1 MDGKRVPYARE
12 LWLPLF
18 WIFVAGGEC
27 LSWDWNE
34 DLDLLEK
41 SHPAAPDRVGEVLRR
56 RRAQAAQR
64 PQGPGGG
71 LIRKYA
77 YGEIR
82 NNTERFRYQNLTAR
96 YNTFNELWT
105 KRLRALEEG
114 RLAGL
119 HGPAAAA
126 AAVAAPAAA
135 ARGQRPATP
144 GQVRVQD
151 PQRDTEAVRTLFDRF
166 LEVRKQ
172 AGETGAVKFES
183 FQKIVTQQA
192 ARILAEK
199 GAQAVEFRLE
209 TKDGKVSLK
218 ARPVK

>member
-1 MDGKRVPYARE
+1 MGLE
-12 LWLPLF
+12 
-18 WIFVAGGEC
+18 
-27 LSWDWNE
+27 E
-34 DLDLLEK
+34 DLGILEHSIKLLQIEWEKFFGGVERKPPTDLK
-41 SHPAAPDRVGEVLRR
+41 GRVE
-56 RRAQAAQR
+56 
-64 PQGPGGG
+64 G

-77 YGEIR
+77 YGEMR
-82 NNTERFRYQNLTAR
+82 NNTDRFRYQTLTAR

-105 KRLRALEEG
+105 KRLRAMEEG
-114 RLAGL
+114 RIAGL
-119 HGPAAAA
+119 HGRAAVVPAPSAAAK
-126 AAVAAPAAA
+126 
-135 ARGQRPATP
+135 RPAGS

-151 PQRDTEAVRTLFDRF
+151 PQRDTEAVRALFDRF
-166 LEVRKQ
+166 LEVRKET
-172 AGETGAVKFES
+172 GEGGAVKFES

>member
-1 MDGKRVPYARE
+1 LGLE
-12 LWLPLF
+12 
-18 WIFVAGGEC
+18 
-27 LSWDWNE
+27 E
-34 DLDLLEK
+34 DLVTLEQSIRQLQIEWEKFFGGVERKPPTDLK
-41 SHPAAPDRVGEVLRR
+41 GRVE
-56 RRAQAAQR
+56 
-64 PQGPGGG
+64 G

-77 YGEIR
+77 YGEMR
-82 NNTERFRYQNLTAR
+82 NNTDRFRYQTLTAR
-96 YNTFNELWT
+96 YNTFSELWA
-105 KRLRALEEG
+105 KRLRAMEEG
-114 RLAGL
+114 RVAGL
-119 HGPAAAA
+119 HGPKA
-126 AAVAAPAAA
+126 AAVAPPPPPAV
-135 ARGQRPATP
+135 RRPAPP

-151 PQRDTEAVRTLFDRF
+151 PQRDTEAVRSLFDSF

-172 AGETGAVKFES
+172 AGESGAVKFES

>member
-1 MDGKRVPYARE
+1 LGLE
-12 LWLPLF
+12 
-18 WIFVAGGEC
+18 
-27 LSWDWNE
+27 E
-34 DLDLLEK
+34 DLALLENSMRQLQIEWEKFFGGVERKPPTDLK
-41 SHPAAPDRVGEVLRR
+41 SRVET
-56 RRAQAAQR
+56 
-64 PQGPGGG
+64 

-77 YGEIR
+77 YGEMR
-82 NNTERFRYQNLTAR
+82 NNTDRFRYQTLTAR

-114 RLAGL
+114 RVAGL
-119 HGPAAAA
+119 HGPKAAA
-126 AAVAAPAAA
+126 AAVSAPAAPAAK
-135 ARGQRPATP
+135 RPAAP

-151 PQRDTEAVRTLFDRF
+151 PQGDTEAVRTLFNSF

-172 AGETGAVKFES
+172 AGESGAVKFES